1 LPDGKR
7 VLENIVPF
15 LKRQGWLWIEE
26 ADSCPYE
33 DGPQGLGPSLQLFN
47 KNHLSYLRSKNVD
60 APFASSL
67 GSFIKALGNFSEV
80 NDIGIKCPTNGKDN

>member
-60 APFASSL
+60 VPFASSL
-67 GSFIKALGNFSEV
+67 G
-80 NDIGIKCPTNGKDN
+80 